1 MEKERLTTIKSNEKA
16 KTDKRKEKESL
27 AISLIME
34 LNAEQLESFVKKHGC
49 GQQGTDFKT

>member
-1 MEKERLTTIKSNEKA
+1 MKKERLTTTKSSAKA

-34 LNAEQLESFVKKHGC
+34 LNAEQLESFIKKHG
-49 GQQGTDFKT
+49 GQQGTDSKT